1 MCHPSGCYAKLLRI
15 LQLSKFT
22 FFNAKI
28 WLQLLRVPYN
38 TPTNGNATRQGYDWR
53 HTPRSGSTSA
63 MSGQPTAQGT
73 ARSRDCRTPFRLC
86 FWRHRSL
93 RSRCLPT
100 LRLHCGGKLSIVCA
114 DTLLYSLP
122 RQIRVA
128 LSARQLLPTPFANAL
143 RITAHRHSPHKWRD
157 RCSRKVKIPLA
168 DFDFHGSD
176 FTAHRL
182 GVGAYNATE
191 NEVGAVVFH
200 WAVGGHKSRTRGAA
214 PYPVITYKSTL

>member
-1 MCHPSGCYAKLLRI
+1 MPHASLYLRCLGGYLFSPTRNVSHSWHFTAHCALAYAVPLF
-15 LQLSKFT
+15 SKVS
-22 FFNAKI
+22 
-28 WLQLLRVPYN
+28 Q
-38 TPTNGNATRQGYDWR
+38 
-53 HTPRSGSTSA
+53 SE
-63 MSGQPTAQGT
+63 QPTAQGVV
-73 ARSRDCRTPFRLC
+73 RSADCRTPFRLC
-86 FWRHRSL
+86 LWRHRSL

-128 LSARQLLPTPFANAL
+128 LSARQLLPTPFAHAL

-200 WAVGGHKSRTRGAA
+200 WAVGGIRAVHGALPRT
-214 PYPVITYKSTL
+214 P